1 MLNKGEWYS
10 FWKWLFFG
18 YGNKPGYARLLTFWI
33 FIDIAIGAV
42 GTVCITKSLSE
53 IAVGVLV
60 PLAGVFI
67 GLSATV
73 SSGTQALVSSQEI
86 NKLARFK
93 DGGIADYVY
102 PFQLSILF
110 IFLSMSFWGIAASGL
125 LDHTIKIVCIEF
137 NVFSAIGFS
146 LTSSCVR
153 LAWRCVSGGSD
164 LVFAV
169 FEVRNADGNQS
180 PH

>member
-1 MLNKGEWYS
+1 MLNKEEWYS

-18 YGNKPGYARLLTFWI
+18 YGNKPGCIRLLTFWI
-33 FIDIAIGAV
+33 LLDIAIGAS
-42 GTVCITKSLSE
+42 GAISISKPLSE

-60 PLAGVFI
+60 PLAGVFV

-110 IFLSMSFWGIAASGL
+110 IFLSMSFWGAAASGL
-125 LDHTIKIVCIEF
+125 LDHSMKVACIEF

-146 LTSSCVR
+146 LTSSCIR

-169 FEVRNADGNQS
+169 FEVRNADGKQG
-180 PH
+180 HR